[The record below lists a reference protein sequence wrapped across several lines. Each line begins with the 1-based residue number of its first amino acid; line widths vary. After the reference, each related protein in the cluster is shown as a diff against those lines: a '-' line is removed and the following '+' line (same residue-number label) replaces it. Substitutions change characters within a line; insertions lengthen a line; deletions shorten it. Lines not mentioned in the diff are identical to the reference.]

1 MKKIFINFS
10 LIVAGGL
17 FVLVGYN
24 FLNTLNEPYRTLI
37 PVILFIVVCIIL
49 CLCVIIALV
58 ADIMEMNAKRK
69 RREKI
74 EDINTKE

>member
-1 MKKIFINFS
+1 MKEFFLNFS

-24 FLNTLNEPYRTLI
+24 FLNTLSEPYRTLI
-37 PVILFIVVCIIL
+37 PIILFIVVCIIL
-49 CLCVIIALV
+49 CLYIIISLV
-58 ADIMEMNAKRK
+58 ADIIEMNAKRK
-69 RREKI
+69 RRNEI